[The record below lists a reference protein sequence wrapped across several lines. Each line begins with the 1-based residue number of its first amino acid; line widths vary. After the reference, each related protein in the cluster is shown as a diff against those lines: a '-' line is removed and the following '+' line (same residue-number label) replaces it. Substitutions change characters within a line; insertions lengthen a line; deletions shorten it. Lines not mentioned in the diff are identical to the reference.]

1 MSRSY
6 KELQKVS
13 DEELIKEYDEQA
25 KYTAVGINYYADEL
39 SRREI
44 EKSNRIMVNCTIAI
58 TVMTAVMLIATIV
71 NVFIAMC

>member
-6 KELQKVS
+6 KELQKVT
-13 DEELIKEYDEQA
+13 DEELIREYDEHA
-25 KYTAVGINYYADEL
+25 KHTVVGISYYADEL

-58 TVMTAVMLIATIV
+58 TVMTAVMLLATIV
-71 NVFIAMC
+71 NVFVAMY